1 METLETFSDTEKV
14 AQHFYCV
21 CCDYRTSRRNNFTK
35 HLLTRKHL
43 KSSNGNTGNKSSTEN
58 KCIKVTYNN
67 SDNNNNFIKFFAT
80 QSSNKKSSKSSKKV
94 AKSYNCAWCNKWY
107 KSRSGCYKHET
118 KCKGRITEKKLS
130 ELEKK
135 VQMLEKNQKENTVVT
150 QNNIINNNIT
160 IQLFLDENCGN
171 AIPLE
176 SFVKNL
182 QITMEDLMK
191 TNQIGYANG
200 LGQLIVK
207 NLQSLDFAKRPI
219 HCSDPEKFK
228 FYIKDDKEWKK
239 DNGEIVGKAV
249 ETVRKEANT
258 TVVEYV
264 KNQNEVPEKDMT
276 QIMEIIQ
283 SLNKIPP
290 SIQEQNQ
297 ILKKIGDS
305 VVLDNSFNEIN
316 NE

>member
-14 AQHFYCV
+14 AQQFYCE

-43 KSSNGNTGNKSSTEN
+43 KSSNGNTGNKSSTKNMCVE
-58 KCIKVTYNN
+58 VTYNN
-67 SDNNNNFIKFFAT
+67 GDNDNNFVKILPT

-94 AKSYNCAWCNKWY
+94 AKGYNCAWCNKYY

-171 AIPLE
+171 AIPLD

-182 QITMEDLMK
+182 QITMDDLIK

-207 NLQSLDFAKRPI
+207 NLQSLEFAKRPI

-228 FYIKDDKEWKK
+228 FYIKDDNEWKK

-249 ETVRKEANT
+249 ETVRKGANS

-276 QIMEIIQ
+276 QIMEIVQ

-290 SIQEQNQ
+290 SVKEQNQ

-305 VVLDNSFNEIN
+305 VVLDNSFNEII
-316 NE
+316 

>member
-14 AQHFYCV
+14 AQQFYCE

-43 KSSNGNTGNKSSTEN
+43 KSSNGNTGNKSSTKN
-58 KCIKVTYNN
+58 VCVKVTYNDGN
-67 SDNNNNFIKFFAT
+67 NNNNFIKITPT

-94 AKSYNCAWCNKWY
+94 AKSYNCTWCNKWY

-135 VQMLEKNQKENTVVT
+135 VEMLEQNQKDNTVVT

-160 IQLFLDENCGN
+160 IQLFLDENCAN

-207 NLQSLDFAKRPI
+207 NLQSLEFAKRPI

-249 ETVRKEANT
+249 ETVRKGANS

-290 SIQEQNQ
+290 SMKEQNQ
-297 ILKKIGDS
+297 IIKKIGDS
-305 VVLDNSFNEIN
+305 VVLDNSFNEII
-316 NE
+316 

>member
-1 METLETFSDTEKV
+1 METLET
-14 AQHFYCV
+14 
-21 CCDYRTSRRNNFTK
+21 
-35 HLLTRKHL
+35 
-43 KSSNGNTGNKSSTEN
+43 
-58 KCIKVTYNN
+58 
-67 SDNNNNFIKFFAT
+67 
-80 QSSNKKSSKSSKKV
+80 KV

-118 KCKGRITEKKLS
+118 KCKGRITEKKLT

-160 IQLFLDENCGN
+160 IQLFLDKNCSN
-171 AIPLE
+171 AMPLE

-207 NLQSLDFAKRPI
+207 NLQSLEFAKRPI

-249 ETVRKEANT
+249 ENVRKEANT

-283 SLNKIPP
+283 ALNKIPP

-316 NE
+316 NV

>member
-14 AQHFYCV
+14 AQQYYCV
-21 CCDYRTSRRNNFTK
+21 CCDYTTSRRNNFNK
-35 HLLTRKHL
+35 HLLTRKHQ
-43 KSSNGNTGNKSSTEN
+43 KSSNGNIGNKSSTEN
-58 KCIKVTYNN
+58 NKLKVTYNIGQ
-67 SDNNNNFIKFFAT
+67 DNKDFVKFFTT
-80 QSSNKKSSKSSKKV
+80 QCSEKKSSKSSKKV
-94 AKSYNCAWCNKWY
+94 AKSYNCAWCNKYY

-118 KCKGRITEKKLS
+118 KCKGRITENKLS

-135 VQMLEKNQKENTVVT
+135 IQILEKNQKENTVVT
-150 QNNIINNNIT
+150 QNNIINHNIT

-171 AIPLE
+171 AMPLD

-182 QITMEDLMK
+182 QITMDDLIK

-207 NLQSLDFAKRPI
+207 NLQLLEFAKRPI

-249 ETVRKEANT
+249 ENVRKEANT

-316 NE
+316 S